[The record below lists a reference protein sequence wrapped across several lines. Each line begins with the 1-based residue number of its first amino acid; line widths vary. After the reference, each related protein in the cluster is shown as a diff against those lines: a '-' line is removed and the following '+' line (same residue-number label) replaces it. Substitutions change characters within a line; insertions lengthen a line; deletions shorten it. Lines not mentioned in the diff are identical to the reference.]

1 MSYDSFCT
9 EAKNVIDVFDTWVTH
24 TRPEAIA
31 DHICYKCGSRE
42 EFEQLR
48 LLFETHSSYIHQSP
62 IAGRPIAY
70 IKFLE
75 PLNTSLGDIWFL
87 ELSDQ
92 KPNHSQVSGFDHI
105 EIYPEQGS
113 IETLVSDLES
123 KGVQFKNV
131 VRPHHTTFDT
141 TLESG
146 LKIRLEPEALIE
158 KIIKEEL

>member
-1 MSYDSFCT
+1 MSYDSFRLDAEKAVT
-9 EAKNVIDVFDTWVTH
+9 FFDAWVAST
-24 TRPEAIA
+24 TPQATA

-42 EFEQLR
+42 EFEYLR
-48 LLFETHSSYIHQSP
+48 TLFETYSSYIHQSP

-70 IKFLE
+70 IKFLQ
-75 PLNTSLGDIWFL
+75 PLKTSLGDIWFL

-92 KPNHSQVSGFDHI
+92 KPNNSQVSGFDHI
-105 EIYPEQGS
+105 EIYPKQDS

-141 TLESG
+141 ILESG
-146 LKIRLEPEALIE
+146 LKVRLEPEALIE